1 MRKKQKKRSYKGRSK
16 YINPIESESEDDTL
30 EVRIRN
36 PPTSKVVYSN
46 YIKIVRARLAG
57 TEPEYWEWKAG

>member
-1 MRKKQKKRSYKGRSK
+1 
-16 YINPIESESEDDTL
+16 L